1 MDPAVEPLDARLLV
15 DLINEFSH
23 ATRLA
28 ASESELAYPEIYG
41 NEIAHSTTL
50 DLVRAADQLFEVFA
64 AAPDPAEVVDQ
75 LNNIFGRSSMTLG
88 VVTDG
93 RSIARQHTIKSDAP
107 AIAAAGAL
115 TLAEIVERQG
125 VSRLGMCAALDCTDV
140 FIDRSQRGNRSYC
153 STTCNTR
160 TRVRRLRERERQ

>member
-1 MDPAVEPLDARLLV
+1 MDPVVEPLDARSLV

-28 ASESELAYPEIYG
+28 ASESELEYPEFDG
-41 NEIAHSTTL
+41 HEIAYSTTL
-50 DLVRAADQLFEVFA
+50 DLIRAADQLFEVFA

-75 LNNIFGRSSMTLG
+75 LNNIFRCSAMILG

-93 RSIARQHTIKSDAP
+93 RSVARQHTIRPDAP

-115 TLAEIVERQG
+115 TLTDIVERHG
-125 VSRLGMCAALDCTDV
+125 VSRLGKCAALDCTDV
-140 FIDRSQRGNRSYC
+140 FIDRSQQGNRAYC